1 MRMEGLPRGVAA
13 TLTVCLAGWL
23 PAAENPTDAPGP
35 PAVAE
40 APADVAP
47 SEVDRPTFEG
57 TSEVVASRI
66 VTDPS
71 AAGRREVLV
80 TREEIAALPV
90 TSVQDV
96 LALLPGVGLARRGAR
111 GVQGDLNLRG
121 STFEQ
126 ALVMVNGVRVNNPQ
140 TGHHHLDVFIPL
152 AAVERVEVLYGSG
165 AAVHGPDAFGGAIN
179 IVTAPPGTG
188 AWVRFG
194 EHHLAGGGV
203 AGSFGSGL
211 WAAAE
216 REVHTGFR
224 DNTEADVNQLAGGW
238 SWRRDETSVD
248 LLIAGGS
255 RDFGAHAFYS
265 TRYPDERESTVGRL
279 VTVRATTPVGGDGPR
294 LDASLRLG
302 SHRDDFILDRARP
315 DWFRNRHR
323 TDGAL
328 VSAVLRS
335 DGRPWRWAAGV
346 EGAREELDSTNLGDR
361 HLVRTA
367 VFGEL
372 AGDLGSV
379 TLSLQARADHQDDW
393 GTEPTWGFGG
403 SWRVAEGWRLR
414 AHVGTSFRVPSFT
427 DLYYIS
433 PSTVGNP
440 GLEPEAGRTA
450 ELGLDAGGFT
460 ITVFDRE
467 ADPII
472 DYLLGDDG
480 VWRATNAGR
489 VTTRGVEAAVSLPVV
504 GPLRWQRVGAA
515 WLDSDLDVDPA
526 RSAYALAHPE
536 LEAAWSG
543 AVAAGRDWTAGWTV
557 RYRRPQDAG
566 SWATLDLRVGR
577 RILESFE
584 LTLEASNV
592 FDREITEL
600 HGVPLP
606 GRWVAVTAAWRPG
619 EGR

>member
-1 MRMEGLPRGVAA
+1 MRMGGLPRGVAA
-13 TLTVCLAGWL
+13 TMVVCVAGWL
-23 PAAENPTDAPGP
+23 PAVEPTDVPGAPES
-35 PAVAE
+35 VE
-40 APADVAP
+40 TPADVP
-47 SEVDRPTFEG
+47 PPGPERPTFEG

-66 VTDPS
+66 VSDP
-71 AAGRREVLV
+71 ADAGRREVLV
-80 TREEIAALPV
+80 TRDEIAALPV
-90 TSVQDV
+90 TTVQDV
-96 LALLPGVGLARRGAR
+96 LAMLPGVGLARRGAR

-140 TGHHHLDVFIPL
+140 TGHHHLDLFVPL
-152 AAVERVEVLYGSG
+152 AAIERVEVLYGSG

-179 IVTAPPGTG
+179 IVTAPPGT
-188 AWVRFG
+188 AVWARFG
-194 EHHLAGGGV
+194 DHDLAGGGV
-203 AGSFGSGL
+203 AGSFGRGL
-211 WAAAE
+211 WAAVE

-238 SWRRDETSVD
+238 SWRRDATSVD
-248 LLIAGGS
+248 VVVAGGS

-265 TRYPDERESTVGRL
+265 ARFPDERESTDGRL
-279 VTVRATTPVGGDGPR
+279 VTVRATTPLGLDGPR
-294 LDASLRLG
+294 LDTSLRLG

-335 DGRPWRWAAGV
+335 DASSWRWAAGV
-346 EGAREELDSTNLGDR
+346 EGAREKLESTNLGDR

-372 AGDLGSV
+372 AGDLGPV

-393 GTEPTWGFGG
+393 GTEPTWGVGG
-403 SWRVAEGWRLR
+403 SWRVADGWRLR

-427 DLYYIS
+427 DLYYTS

-440 GLEPEAGRTA
+440 DLEPEAGRTA
-450 ELGLDAGGFT
+450 ELGVDIGALAL
-460 ITVFDRE
+460 TVFDRE

-489 VTTRGVEAAVSLPVV
+489 VTTRGVEAAVVLPTW
-504 GPLRWQRVGAA
+504 GRLRWQRLGAV
-515 WLDSDLDVDPA
+515 WLDSDLDVDPV

-536 LEAAWSG
+536 LEAAWTG
-543 AVAAGRDWTAGWTV
+543 VVDVGRAWTGGWTV
-557 RYRRPQDAG
+557 RYRQPREAG

-577 RILESFE
+577 RILEAFE

-592 FDREITEL
+592 FDRDLTEL

-606 GRWVAVTAAWRPG
+606 GRWVSVTASWRP
-619 EGR
+619 EAAP